1 MSTTCP
7 SSHSSP
13 FLQVNYYTAHAAERL
28 KKQEEA
34 EKQYFGGEN
43 AKEVMRELYDQGL
56 AGTGALA
63 AKLTREYYEY
73 SRSDW
78 LRQTLTRL
86 LEHEL
91 QLRSESALLGGTD
104 RVTNN
109 ELAAKEVRDTLDIG
123 AQALTERFLHEV
135 RP

>member
-1 MSTTCP
+1 MVGVGVGVAVAVGFFP
-7 SSHSSP
+7 NP
-13 FLQVNYYTAHAAERL
+13 NPNPNP
-28 KKQEEA
+28 KQEEA

-63 AKLTREYYEY
+63 AKLTLEYYEY
-73 SRSDW
+73 SRGDW

-91 QLRSESALLGGTD
+91 QLRTDRALLGGTN
-104 RVTNN
+104 RVTNDA
-109 ELAAKEVRDTLDIG
+109 LAAKEVRDTLDVG
-123 AQALTERFLHEV
+123 AQALTERFVHEV
-135 RP
+135 RLA